1 MTESFSAEYVH
12 TIKVLHIKC
21 NTFMV
26 HTDICR
32 YTDHHESRNEMII
45 WQIAV
50 DTNEDTDIHH
60 VIEYI
65 FIIFIPDI

>member
-12 TIKVLHIKC
+12 TIKVL
-21 NTFMV
+21 

-50 DTNEDTDIHH
+50 DSNEDTYLHH